1 MYIPSYYKITDK
13 ERINNHLKE
22 NPFGIFTSIK
32 DGKIQAT
39 HLPFLFVQD
48 GERLKLISHMSRA
61 NEQWMSLQESETL
74 TIFQGP
80 DTYISPTNYE
90 KRENVPTWNY
100 TAVHIRGKA
109 RILENEEIS
118 LQLIEETIDRF
129 EPQYKAQWKELS
141 GQYISGMMKGLVF
154 FEVIADSIEAK
165 FKLSQNKTNIEK
177 KNIIESLGR
186 SEDRRAQGVSDVMK
200 DFYKDSL

>member
-13 ERINNHLKE
+13 EWIDKHLSQ
-22 NPFGIFTSIK
+22 NPFGIITSVNK
-32 DGKIQAT
+32 GKVEAT
-39 HLPFLFVQD
+39 HLPFLFKQN

-61 NEQWMSLQESETL
+61 NDQWKHFQNNETL

-100 TAVHIRGKA
+100 TAVHVRGEA
-109 RILENEEIS
+109 RLLEEDQVSME
-118 LQLIEETIDRF
+118 LIEETIDRF
-129 EPQYKAQWKELS
+129 EPQYKAQWSELS
-141 GQYISGMMKGLVF
+141 SQYISGMMKGLVF
-154 FEVIADSIEAK
+154 FEVIATSIEAK

-177 KNIIESLGR
+177 NNIIESLGR
-186 SEDRRAQGVSDVMK
+186 SDERRAQGVSEVMK
-200 DFYKDSL
+200 DFYKGKL